1 MSRYSC
7 LLMLPKITH
16 QAHLPALYH
25 DFVNTLTQGQAF
37 TGDIDT
43 SYSGRLSVA
52 TDNSIYQQLPQL
64 VIQPRTKHD
73 IVLLTK
79 IASED
84 KYHGIK
90 FSARGG
96 GTGTN
101 GQSLTPGVVVDLSK
115 YMNKVLEINIDE
127 KWVRVEAGV
136 VKDQLNDYL
145 RPHGFFFAPDL
156 STSNRATIGGMINT
170 DASGQGSL
178 VYGKTS
184 NHVLALESVLANGEV
199 LNTQPMTLTQAQH
212 LAQQS
217 TLDGEAIT
225 YPQSHADIMAQVLT
239 SCIENRALVLKTF
252 PRLNR
257 FLTGYD
263 LEHVLTANDEGDI
276 TGVDLSRLIT
286 GSEGSLAFVCE
297 AKLNIN
303 PIRVAK
309 TLINIKYDSFDSALR
324 HSPTLVAAKAT
335 SVETI
340 DSRVLNL
347 AKQDIVWHSVSEL
360 ITDVPDKVMDGINIV
375 EYNGDSIADLA
386 AQVSELTAKL
396 DGLISSNNPDSSN
409 NSEKSSSSCGVIG
422 YQVTSD
428 LASINKI
435 YAMRKKAVGLLGK
448 TQGSQK
454 PLAFAEDTAVPP
466 ENLAD
471 FIGEFR
477 ALLDSYGLNYGM
489 FGHVDAG
496 VLHVRPALD
505 MCDPEQE
512 KLLRTLSDEVV
523 KLTAKYGGLM
533 WGEHGRGY
541 RSEYGPAFFG
551 EPLFNELRKIKAVFD
566 PLNKM
571 NPGKICTPIESTEQL
586 VSVDDTKRGTF
597 DRQIPVVVKES
608 FTAVMDCNGNG
619 LCFNYDADSPMCPS
633 SKITRDR
640 RHSPKGRAGLMREW
654 LRLLEKQ
661 GVDILQLEDSINKS
675 KNIWSVKEILTN
687 TAAKFRVNF
696 INKSRQGEDNNN
708 DDFSHEV
715 MEAMQGCLACKACAS
730 QCPVKVDVPDF
741 RSRFLNIYYSRY
753 NRPLKDHLVAN
764 VETLAPLM
772 AKAPKIVN
780 ALLNTSLYERFSA
793 KTIGY
798 VNTPLLSV
806 PTLQKQVR
814 KAGFSGFDLS
824 KLQGLTSAQ
833 RKGYVLIVQD
843 PFTSFYDATTVESM
857 MHLIKKLGLEPILLP
872 FKPNGKA
879 QHVKGFLARFAKTAK
894 SSSDFL
900 NQLAALNIPMLGMDA
915 SMVLCY
921 RDEYAK
927 TLQQNRGDFS
937 VLLAHEWLL
946 NFIKDDTVFTGAVAS
961 RALAKELSKE
971 QSKESLTTT
980 SFKLFSHCTEKTALV
995 NSENEWQTIF
1005 EHFGLTL
1012 EKVSVGCCG
1021 MAGTYGHEK
1030 VNLDNSKGLF
1040 ELSWQPK
1047 VAALASE
1054 QILATGF
1061 SCRSQVKRFSD
1072 LKARHP
1078 VAAILDSLN

>member
-1 MSRYSC
+1 
-7 LLMLPKITH
+7 MLPHISH
-16 QAHLPALYH
+16 QNHLPPLYN
-25 DFVNTLTQGQAF
+25 DFISSLKNKNF
-37 TGDIDT
+37 TGDINA
-43 SYSGRLSVA
+43 SYSARLSVA

-64 VIQPRTKHD
+64 VIQPRTQSD
-73 IVLLTK
+73 IVLLATT
-79 IASED
+79 ASNEQ
-84 KYHGIK
+84 YLSIK

-115 YMNKVLEINIDE
+115 YMNKVLEINVEE

-136 VKDQLNDYL
+136 VKDQLNDFL

-156 STSNRATIGGMINT
+156 STSNRATVGGMINT

-184 NHVLALESVLANGEV
+184 NHVLALTSVLANGEV
-199 LNTQPMTLTQAQH
+199 LNTEPMTLAQAQN
-212 LAQQS
+212 LAQKS
-217 TLDGEAIT
+217 TVEGESQTQTHTISHST
-225 YPQSHADIMAQVLT
+225 SHATSHARIMAQVLD
-239 SCIENRALVLKTF
+239 SCIENRELVLKTF

-263 LEHVLTANDEGDI
+263 LENVLKTNDDGDI
-276 TGVDLSRLIT
+276 IGVDLSRLIT

-324 HSPTLVAAKAT
+324 HSPSLVEAKAT

-347 AKQDIVWHSVSEL
+347 AKQDIVWHSVSDL
-360 ITDVPDKVMDGINIV
+360 ITDVPGKVMDGINVV
-375 EYNGDSIADLA
+375 EYNGDSIEGLA
-386 AQVSELTAKL
+386 AQVAQLTSGL
-396 DGLISSNNPDSSN
+396 DVLISKDGSLD
-409 NSEKSSSSCGVIG
+409 KSSESRGVIG

-448 TQGSQK
+448 TEGSQK

-477 ALLDSYGLNYGM
+477 ALLDGYELNYGM

-512 KLLRTLSDEVV
+512 KLLRTISDKVV

-533 WGEHGRGY
+533 WGEHGKGY
-541 RSEYGPAFFG
+541 RSEYGPEFFG
-551 EPLFNELRKIKAVFD
+551 EHLFNELRKIKAAFD
-566 PLNKM
+566 PLNRM
-571 NPGKICTPIESTEQL
+571 NPGKICTPFDSSEQL
-586 VSVDDTKRGTF
+586 VSVDDTKRGF
-597 DRQIPVVVKES
+597 YDRQIPVTVKES
-608 FTAVMDCNGNG
+608 FTAAMDCNGNG

-661 GVDILQLEDSINKS
+661 GVDILKLEDNINTSKS
-675 KNIWSVKEILTN
+675 IWSVKEILTN
-687 TAAKFRVNF
+687 AADKLRLNF
-696 INKSRQGEDNNN
+696 ISKPQQDENGNG
-708 DDFSHEV
+708 DFSHEV

-730 QCPVKVDVPDF
+730 QCPIKVDVPDF
-741 RSRFLNIYYSRY
+741 RSRFINIYYSRY
-753 NRPLKDHLVAN
+753 ARPLKDHLVAN
-764 VETLAPLM
+764 VEILAPLM

-780 ALLNTSLYERFSA
+780 AVLNTKLYDKLSA

-806 PTLQKQVR
+806 PTLKKQVK
-814 KAGFSGFDLS
+814 KAGFSGFDLT
-824 KLQGLTSAQ
+824 KLQRLTTQQ

-857 MHLIKKLGLEPILLP
+857 MSLIKKLGLEPILLP

-900 NQLAALNIPMLGMDA
+900 NQLAALDIPMLGMDA

-927 TLQQNRGDFS
+927 TLQEKRGDFS

-946 NFIKDDTVFTGAVAS
+946 TFIKEDTAFKGAFS
-961 RALAKELSKE
+961 STEHSKA
-971 QSKESLTTT
+971 QA
-980 SFKLFSHCTEKTALV
+980 FKLFSHCTEKTALV
-995 NSENEWQTIF
+995 NSENEWQSIF
-1005 EHFGLTL
+1005 EHFGLAL

-1030 VNLDNSKGLF
+1030 TNLDNSKGLF
-1040 ELSWQPK
+1040 ELSWQAK
-1047 VAALASE
+1047 LETLASE
-1054 QILATGF
+1054 QVLATGF

-1078 VAAILDSLN
+1078 VAAILDSLS

>member
-1 MSRYSC
+1 
-7 LLMLPKITH
+7 MLPRIDHETH
-16 QAHLPALYH
+16 LSPLYER
-25 DFVNTLTQGQAF
+25 FVASLNRNGF
-37 TGDIDT
+37 SGDINA
-43 SYSGRLSVA
+43 SYSARLSVA
-52 TDNSIYQQLPQL
+52 TDNSIYQQLPKL
-64 VIQPRTKHD
+64 VIHPRTRQD
-73 IVLLTK
+73 IVVLAKT
-79 IASED
+79 ASED
-84 KYHGIK
+84 QYKEIK

-101 GQSLTPGVVVDLSK
+101 GQSLTPGIIVDLSK
-115 YMNKVLEINIDE
+115 YMNKVLEINVQE
-127 KWVRVEAGV
+127 KWVKVEAGV
-136 VKDQLNDYL
+136 IKDQLNDYL

-156 STSNRATIGGMINT
+156 STSSRATIGGMINT

-184 NHVLALESVLANGEV
+184 NHVLSLESVLANGDL
-199 LNTQPMTLTQAQH
+199 LNTAPMTMAQAQL
-212 LAQQS
+212 LAKEDSSHGQ
-217 TLDGEAIT
+217 IT
-225 YPQSHADIMAQVLT
+225 KQVLA
-239 SCIENRALVLKTF
+239 SSLDNRQLILEKF

-263 LEHVLTANDEGDI
+263 LENVLKDEEQI
-276 TGVDLSRLIT
+276 FDLSRLIT
-286 GSEGSLAFVCE
+286 GSEGSLAFVCQ
-297 AKLNIN
+297 AKLNIT
-303 PIRVAK
+303 PLSPAK

-324 HSPTLVAAKAT
+324 HSPFLVSAKAT

-340 DSRVLNL
+340 DSKVLNL
-347 AKQDIVWHSVSEL
+347 AKQDIIWHSVSDL

-375 EYNGDSIADLA
+375 EFNGTTVAALA
-386 AQVSELTAKL
+386 EQVSRLTKGL
-396 DGLISSNNPDSSN
+396 DDTIASN
-409 NSEKSSSSCGVIG
+409 NSGGVIG

-428 LASINKI
+428 LSSINKL
-435 YAMRKKAVGLLGK
+435 YAMRKKAVGLLGN
-448 TQGSQK
+448 TEGSQK

-471 FIGEFR
+471 YIVEFR
-477 ALLDSYGLNYGM
+477 QLLDSYNLHYGM

-551 EPLFNELRKIKAVFD
+551 EELFTELRKIKAVFD

-571 NPGKICTPIESTEQL
+571 NPGKICTPIDSNEQL
-586 VSVDDTKRGTF
+586 VSVDDTKRGYY
-597 DRQIPVVVKES
+597 DRQIPVEVKES
-608 FTAVMDCNGNG
+608 FTAAMDCNGNG

-633 SKITRDR
+633 SKITKDR

-661 GVDILQLEDSINKS
+661 GVDVLALEQDINNWSIKKVLDNS
-675 KNIWSVKEILTN
+675 I
-687 TAAKFRVNF
+687 AKFKVTF
-696 INKSRQGEDNNN
+696 LTKEDNK

-730 QCPVKVDVPDF
+730 QCPIKVDVPDF
-741 RSRFLNIYYSRY
+741 RSRFINLYHSRY
-753 NRPLKDHLVAN
+753 PRPLKDHLVAN
-764 VETLAPLM
+764 VEILAPLM
-772 AKAPKIVN
+772 AKAPKLVN
-780 ALLNTSLYERFSA
+780 SILSLKAYDVLSE

-806 PTLQKQVR
+806 PTLKKQV
-814 KAGFSGFDLS
+814 KQAGYSGFDLT
-824 KLQGLTSAQ
+824 KLQYLTDKQ
-833 RKGYVLIVQD
+833 REGYVLIVQD
-843 PFTSFYDATTVESM
+843 PFTSFYDANTVQSM
-857 MHLIKKLGLEPILLP
+857 MGLIRQLGLEPILLP

-879 QHVKGFLARFAKTAK
+879 QHVKGFLARFAQTAK

-900 NQLAALNIPMLGMDA
+900 NQIAALNMPMVGMDA

-927 TLQQNRGDFS
+927 TLGDKRGDFK

-946 NFIKDDTVFTGAVAS
+946 SFIK
-961 RALAKELSKE
+961 KE
-971 QSKESLTTT
+971 TTLNSNLKVT
-980 SFKLFSHCTEKTALV
+980 NNQQAFKLFSHCTEKTALV
-995 NSENEWQTIF
+995 NSENEWLAIF
-1005 EHFGLTL
+1005 NHFGLSL
-1012 EKVSVGCCG
+1012 DKVSVGCCG

-1030 VNLDNSKGLF
+1030 SNLENSKGLF
-1040 ELSWQPK
+1040 ELSWQHK
-1047 VAALASE
+1047 ITDLAPE

-1061 SCRSQVKRFSD
+1061 SCRSQVKRFTE

-1078 VAAILDSLN
+1078 VEALLAVLT

>member
-1 MSRYSC
+1 
-7 LLMLPKITH
+7 MLPRIDHETH
-16 QAHLPALYH
+16 LSPLYER
-25 DFVNTLTQGQAF
+25 FVASLKSKSF
-37 TGDIDT
+37 TGDINA
-43 SYSGRLSVA
+43 SYSARLSVA
-52 TDNSIYQQLPQL
+52 TDNSIYQQLPKL
-64 VIQPRTKHD
+64 VIHPRTRQD
-73 IVLLTK
+73 IVILAKT
-79 IASED
+79 ASED
-84 KYHGIK
+84 QYSEIK

-101 GQSLTPGVVVDLSK
+101 GQSLTPGIIVDLSK
-115 YMNKVLEINIDE
+115 YMNKVLEINVEE
-127 KWVRVEAGV
+127 KWVKVEAGV
-136 VKDQLNDYL
+136 IKDQLNDYL
-145 RPHGFFFAPDL
+145 RPHNFFFAPDL
-156 STSNRATIGGMINT
+156 STSSRATIGGMINT

-184 NHVLALESVLANGEV
+184 NHVLALESVLANGDL
-199 LNTQPMTLTQAQH
+199 LNTAPMTIDQAQL
-212 LAQQS
+212 LAKEDSSHGQ
-217 TLDGEAIT
+217 IT
-225 YPQSHADIMAQVLT
+225 KQVLA
-239 SCIENRALVLKTF
+239 SSLDNRQLILEKF

-263 LEHVLTANDEGDI
+263 LENVLQDEEK
-276 TGVDLSRLIT
+276 TFDLSRLIT
-286 GSEGSLAFVCE
+286 GSEGSLAFVCQ
-297 AKLNIN
+297 AKLNIT
-303 PIRVAK
+303 PLSPAK

-324 HSPTLVAAKAT
+324 HSPFLVSAKAT

-340 DSRVLNL
+340 DSKVLNL
-347 AKQDIVWHSVSEL
+347 AKQDIIWHSVSDL

-375 EYNGDSIADLA
+375 EFNGTTVAALA
-386 AQVSELTAKL
+386 EQVSLLTKGL
-396 DGLISSNNPDSSN
+396 DDTIASDNTG
-409 NSEKSSSSCGVIG
+409 GVIG

-428 LASINKI
+428 LVSINKL
-435 YAMRKKAVGLLGK
+435 YAMRKKAVGLLGN
-448 TQGSQK
+448 TEGSQK

-471 FIGEFR
+471 YIVEFR
-477 ALLDSYGLNYGM
+477 QLLDSYNLHYGM

-551 EPLFNELRKIKAVFD
+551 EELFTELRKIKAVFD

-571 NPGKICTPIESTEQL
+571 NPGKICTPIDSNEQL
-586 VSVDDTKRGTF
+586 VSVDGTKRGF
-597 DRQIPVVVKES
+597 YDRQIPVAVKES
-608 FTAVMDCNGNG
+608 FTAAMDCNGNG

-633 SKITRDR
+633 SKITKDR

-661 GVDILQLEDSINKS
+661 GVDVLTLEQDINNWSIKRLLDTSITKFKVTFLS
-675 KNIWSVKEILTN
+675 K
-687 TAAKFRVNF
+687 
-696 INKSRQGEDNNN
+696 EDNK

-730 QCPVKVDVPDF
+730 QCPIKVDVPDF
-741 RSRFLNIYYSRY
+741 RSRFINLYHSRY
-753 NRPLKDHLVAN
+753 PRPLKDHLVAN
-764 VETLAPLM
+764 VEILAPLM
-772 AKAPKIVN
+772 AKAPKLVN
-780 ALLNTSLYERFSA
+780 SILSLKAYDNLSE

-806 PTLQKQVR
+806 PTLQKQV
-814 KAGFSGFDLS
+814 KQAGYSGFDLT
-824 KLQGLTSAQ
+824 KLQYLTDKQ
-833 RKGYVLIVQD
+833 REGYVLIVQD
-843 PFTSFYDATTVESM
+843 PFTSFYDANTVQSM
-857 MHLIKKLGLEPILLP
+857 MALIRKLGLEPILLP

-900 NQLAALNIPMLGMDA
+900 NQIASLNMPMVGMDA

-927 TLQQNRGDFS
+927 TLGDKRGGFK

-946 NFIKDDTVFTGAVAS
+946 SFIK
-961 RALAKELSKE
+961 KE
-971 QSKESLTTT
+971 TTLNANISADLNENDKNQT
-980 SFKLFSHCTEKTALV
+980 FKLFSHCTEKTALV
-995 NSENEWQTIF
+995 NSENEWLVIF
-1005 EHFGLTL
+1005 NHFGLSL

-1030 VNLDNSKGLF
+1030 SNLENSKGLF
-1040 ELSWQPK
+1040 ELSWQHK
-1047 VAALASE
+1047 ITDLAAE

-1061 SCRSQVKRFSD
+1061 SCRSQVKRFTE

-1078 VAAILDSLN
+1078 VEALLAVLT